1 MSYTETESEFED
13 PILALAKDPNLN
25 KEKGKTLKII
35 LLIQGFPIVERKVSR
50 LCQLSLTIL
59 QTLEKIELNLKNWAF
74 MSLDINSINHFDTTS
89 SSEIKIFNNNVSFRV
104 IQLCQELTQK
114 LNKITADLDFITNA
128 LRSLSPIEFISD
140 SGSLLTSLTLRNIK
154 LKDELRDKVTI
165 AYLKAKLI
173 TIGTDLEVM
182 LVDGDAD
189 QKATVESYKH
199 FVVSLL
205 NQLNQAVEDDD
216 IDERNECLAVIND
229 MEQMFEVYKLERAHA
244 TTEKLLSEKETIEAP
259 DALESGPADF
269 LESVSG
275 KDSLE
280 YFAMVPRA
288 AEYSDEYESSDETS
302 MSHSTTLYVQ
312 PTVHSITKQSNR
324 TSDSGSS
331 SVEPSRKGSFS
342 SFASTSILQKSTLSE
357 ELPYLM
363 SAFNLAKTLE
373 EDVHHFK
380 VEEGGRESQEKK
392 LTKKVDPSTPQP
404 MHTTKQ
410 QLPHKKSLP
419 ETSLYSESQIL
430 NRPMSS
436 PGAYL
441 YANNSLLSKF
451 GIKPQVITADLPRHL
466 GGSYTFNKSIQLG
479 TPDSPTY
486 DYGSNLLNGKKEDKE
501 NTKANMFLTKENL
514 ETHTLKSLVQDA
526 SMVADYV
533 E

>member
-1 MSYTETESEFED
+1 MSYTETESEYED

-25 KEKGKTLKII
+25 KEKAKTLKII

-74 MSLDINSINHFDTTS
+74 MSLDINSTNHFDTTS
-89 SSEIKIFNNNVSFRV
+89 SSEIKTFNNNVSFRV

-182 LVDGDAD
+182 LVNGDAD

-205 NQLNQAVEDDD
+205 NQLNQAVEDEDTE
-216 IDERNECLAVIND
+216 ERNECLAVIND
-229 MEQMFEVYKLERAHA
+229 MEQMFEVYKLERAQAA
-244 TTEKLLSEKETIEAP
+244 TENLAPEKE
-259 DALESGPADF
+259 
-269 LESVSG
+269 
-275 KDSLE
+275 SLE
-280 YFAMVPRA
+280 VSKVTEPAGMLETSGHKHAPLEHFSMVPRA
-288 AEYSDEYESSDETS
+288 AEYSDEYDSSDETS
-302 MSHSTTLYVQ
+302 MSHSTALYTQ
-312 PTVHSITKQSNR
+312 PTVHSITKHSR
-324 TSDSGSS
+324 RSSDSSPT
-331 SVEPSRKGSFS
+331 SVESYRRSSLS

-373 EDVHHFK
+373 EDVFHFK
-380 VEEGGRESQEKK
+380 EEGEEEESQGKK
-392 LTKKVDPSTPQP
+392 LAKKIDSPS
-404 MHTTKQ
+404 
-410 QLPHKKSLP
+410 QLPIHAKRQQFSHKNRLP
-419 ETSLYSESQIL
+419 ETSLYSDSQIL
-430 NRPMSS
+430 DRALPS

-451 GIKPQVITADLPRHL
+451 GIKPQVITAELPRHL
-466 GGSYTFNKSIQLG
+466 GDNLTLNKGTQLV
-479 TPDSPTY
+479 TPDSPSY
-486 DYGSNLLNGKKEDKE
+486 EFGSKLLNGKKEDKE
-501 NTKANMFLTKENL
+501 NHESNILLTKENL
-514 ETHTLKSLVQDA
+514 ESHTFKSLTQDP